1 MAMTSKAP
9 MLEGVRIIDLTN
21 IVFGPYC
28 TQILADLG
36 AEVIKIEPPQGD
48 QFRYSGRPAKTPGMS
63 PGHMTINRGKQSV
76 VLDLKQAADLAAIRS
91 LLKDADI
98 FIHNIRLQAIER
110 LGLGA
115 EAVKAVNPNI
125 IYVHCVG
132 FGSDGPY
139 RDLQAYDD
147 VIQAA
152 SGAATLASRV
162 DGDPRPR
169 YIPSLIADK
178 VAGLHGVYAVLAAI
192 IHKLRTGEGQF
203 VEVPMFESFTHF
215 MLKEHLAGQTFDP
228 PVGPICYARQIEP
241 DRQPFPTADG
251 HICIVPYTDESW
263 SRVFDILGAPEVL
276 DDPAFANRALR
287 ARNVSALY
295 QAIAA
300 YTPRHTT
307 AALLARFH
315 QASIPA
321 IPVRDIAEIR
331 ADPHLDETSF
341 FQRREHPSEGAYFD
355 MKAPVKFSAVQP
367 RSPTHAPTI
376 GQHTDIIIV
385 RPENL
390 SEDTKLSEHEA
401 D

>member
-1 MAMTSKAP
+1 
-9 MLEGVRIIDLTN
+9 MLRTEPERRADPALPSILPLAGIRVLEFCHTIM
-21 IVFGPYC
+21 GP
-28 TQILADLG
+28 TAGLILADLG

-63 PGHMTINRGKQSV
+63 PGHITINRGKQSV
-76 VLDLKQAADLAAIRS
+76 VLDLKQPDDLAAIRA
-91 LLKDADI
+91 LLAEADI

-110 LGLGA
+110 LGLGP
-115 EAVKAVNPNI
+115 EAVRAVNPNI

-152 SGAATLASRV
+152 SGTATLASRV

-169 YIPSLIADK
+169 YMPSLIADK
-178 VAGLHGVYAVLAAI
+178 VAGLHGVYAVLAAV

-215 MLKEHLAGQTFDP
+215 MLKEHLAGETFDP

-263 SRVFDILGAPEVL
+263 GRVFEILGASQVL
-276 DDPAFANRALR
+276 DDPRFASRPLR

-295 QAIAA
+295 QAMAA
-300 YTPRHTT
+300 LTPKHTT
-307 AALLARFH
+307 ATLLAMFH
-315 QASIPA
+315 RASIPA
-321 IPVRDIAEIR
+321 MPVRDIADIR
-331 ADPHLDETSF
+331 ADPHLDETGF

-355 MKAPVKFSAVQP
+355 MKAPVKFSADRP
-367 RSPTHAPTI
+367 RIPAHAPTI
-376 GQHTDIIIV
+376 GQHTDIIRDRIS
-385 RPENL
+385 RRQ
-390 SEDTKLSEHEA
+390 S
-401 D
+401 

>member
-1 MAMTSKAP
+1 
-9 MLEGVRIIDLTN
+9 MLENVRIIDLTN

-36 AEVIKIEPPQGD
+36 ADVIKIEPPLGD
-48 QFRYSGRPAKTPGMS
+48 QFRYSGRAAKTPGMS
-63 PGHMTINRGKQSV
+63 PGHLSINRGKQSV
-76 VLDLKQAADLAAIRS
+76 VLDLKQPDDLATIRT
-91 LLKDADI
+91 LLSSADI
-98 FIHNIRLQAIER
+98 FIHNIRMQAIER
-110 LGLGA
+110 LGLGP
-115 EAVKAVNPNI
+115 EAVKTLNPNI

-169 YIPSLIADK
+169 YLPSLIADK
-178 VAGLHGVYAVLAAI
+178 VAGLHGAYGVLAAV
-192 IHKLRTGEGQF
+192 IHKLRTGDGQF

-215 MLKEHLAGQTFDP
+215 MLKEHLAGETFDP

-241 DRQPFPTADG
+241 DRQPFPTSDG

-263 SRVFDILGAPEVL
+263 SKVFDILGAPEL
-276 DDPAFANRALR
+276 LGDPRFANRTLR

-295 QAIAA
+295 QAVAA
-300 YTPRHTT
+300 LTPKQTT
-307 AALLARFH
+307 AAWLTMFH
-315 QASIPA
+315 RASIPA

-331 ADPHLDETSF
+331 ADPHLEATGF

-355 MKAPVKFSAVQP
+355 MKAPVKFSADRP
-367 RSPTHAPTI
+367 RMPAHAPTI
-376 GQHTDIIIV
+376 GQHTNIIRAQV
-385 RPENL
+385 SRDD
-390 SEDTKLSEHEA
+390 S
-401 D
+401 

>member
-1 MAMTSKAP
+1 MSITSNAP
-9 MLEGVRIIDLTN
+9 MLENIRIIDLTN

-36 AEVIKIEPPQGD
+36 AEVIKIEPPHGD
-48 QFRYSGRPAKTPGMS
+48 QFRYSGRAAKTPGMS
-63 PGHMTINRGKQSV
+63 PGHMSINRGKQSV
-76 VLDLKQAADLAAIRS
+76 VLDLKQPGDLVAIRT
-91 LLKDADI
+91 LLSSADI
-98 FIHNIRLQAIER
+98 FIHNIRMQAIER
-110 LGLGA
+110 LGLGQ
-115 EAVKAVNPNI
+115 EAVKTLNPNI

-169 YIPSLIADK
+169 YLPSLIADK
-178 VAGLHGVYAVLAAI
+178 VAGLHGAYGVLAAV
-192 IHKLRTGEGQF
+192 IHKLRTGDGQF

-215 MLKEHLAGQTFDP
+215 MLKEHLAGETFDP

-241 DRQPFPTADG
+241 DRQPFPTSDG

-263 SRVFDILGAPEVL
+263 SKVFDILGAPEL
-276 DDPAFANRALR
+276 LGDPRFANRTLR

-295 QAIAA
+295 QAVAA
-300 YTPRHTT
+300 LTPKQTT
-307 AALLARFH
+307 AAWLTMFH
-315 QASIPA
+315 RASIPA

-331 ADPHLDETSF
+331 ADPHLEATGF

-355 MKAPVKFSAVQP
+355 MKAPVKFSADRP
-367 RSPTHAPTI
+367 RMPAHAPTI
-376 GQHTDIIIV
+376 GQHTNII
-385 RPENL
+385 
-390 SEDTKLSEHEA
+390 EA
-401 D
+401 QVSRDDS

>member
-9 MLEGVRIIDLTN
+9 MLEDVQIIDLTN

-76 VLDLKQAADLAAIRS
+76 VLDLKQPDDLAAIRV

-110 LGLGA
+110 LGLGPD
-115 EAVKAVNPNI
+115 AVREVNPNI

-152 SGAATLASRV
+152 SGTATLASRV

-169 YIPSLIADK
+169 YLPSLIADK
-178 VAGLHGVYAVLAAI
+178 VAGLHGVYAVLAAV
-192 IHKLRTGEGQF
+192 IHRLRTGEGQF

-215 MLKEHLAGQTFDP
+215 MLKEHLAGETFDP

-263 SRVFDILGAPEVL
+263 SRVFGILGAPELL
-276 DDPAFANRALR
+276 DDPRFANRALR

-295 QAIAA
+295 QAMAA
-300 YTPRHTT
+300 LTPQHTT
-307 AALLARFH
+307 AALLAMFH
-315 QASIPA
+315 TASIPA
-321 IPVRDIAEIR
+321 MPVRDIADIR
-331 ADPHLDETSF
+331 ADPHLDATGF
-341 FQRREHPSEGAYFD
+341 FQRREHPTEGAYFD
-355 MKAPVKFSAVQP
+355 MKAPVKFSADRP
-367 RSPTHAPTI
+367 RIPAHAPTV
-376 GQHTDIIIV
+376 GQHTDIIREKIS
-385 RPENL
+385 REQ
-390 SEDTKLSEHEA
+390 A
-401 D
+401 

>member
-1 MAMTSKAP
+1 
-9 MLEGVRIIDLTN
+9 MLENIRIIDLTN

-36 AEVIKIEPPQGD
+36 AEVIKIEPPHGD
-48 QFRYSGRPAKTPGMS
+48 QFRYSGRAAKTPGMS
-63 PGHMTINRGKQSV
+63 PGHMSINRGKQSV
-76 VLDLKQAADLAAIRS
+76 VLDLKQPGDLVAIRT
-91 LLKDADI
+91 LLSSADI
-98 FIHNIRLQAIER
+98 FIHNIRMQAIER
-110 LGLGA
+110 LGLGQ
-115 EAVKAVNPNI
+115 EAVKTLNPNI

-169 YIPSLIADK
+169 YLPSLIADK
-178 VAGLHGVYAVLAAI
+178 VAGLHGAYGVLAAV
-192 IHKLRTGEGQF
+192 IHKLRTGDGQF

-215 MLKEHLAGQTFDP
+215 MLKEHLAGETFDP

-241 DRQPFPTADG
+241 DRQPFPTSDG

-263 SRVFDILGAPEVL
+263 SKVFDILGAPEL
-276 DDPAFANRALR
+276 LGDPRFANRTLR

-295 QAIAA
+295 QAVAA
-300 YTPRHTT
+300 LTPKQTT
-307 AALLARFH
+307 AAWLTMFH
-315 QASIPA
+315 RASIPA

-331 ADPHLDETSF
+331 ADPHLEATGF

-355 MKAPVKFSAVQP
+355 MKAPVKFSADRP
-367 RSPTHAPTI
+367 RMPAHAPTI
-376 GQHTDIIIV
+376 GQHTNII
-385 RPENL
+385 
-390 SEDTKLSEHEA
+390 EA
-401 D
+401 QVSRDDS

>member
-1 MAMTSKAP
+1 
-9 MLEGVRIIDLTN
+9 MLENVRIIDLTN
-21 IVFGPYC
+21 VVFGPYC

-36 AEVIKIEPPQGD
+36 AEVIKIEPPNGD
-48 QFRYSGRPAKTPGMS
+48 QFRYSGRAARTPGMS

-76 VLDLKQAADLAAIRS
+76 VLDLKQADDLAAIRT
-91 LLKDADI
+91 LLTSADI

-110 LGLGA
+110 LGLGP
-115 EAVKAVNPNI
+115 EAVKTLNPNI

-169 YIPSLIADK
+169 YLPSLIADK
-178 VAGLHGVYAVLAAI
+178 VAGLHGAYGVLAAI

-215 MLKEHLAGQTFDP
+215 MLKEHLAGETFDP

-241 DRQPFPTADG
+241 DRQPFPTLDG

-263 SRVFDILGAPEVL
+263 SKVFDILGAPEL
-276 DDPAFANRALR
+276 LSDPRFASRTLR
-287 ARNVSALY
+287 ARHVAALY
-295 QAIAA
+295 QAMAA
-300 YTPRHTT
+300 LTPRLTT
-307 AALLARFH
+307 AAWLAMFH
-315 QASIPA
+315 RASIPA
-321 IPVRDIAEIR
+321 IPVRDIADIR
-331 ADPHLDETSF
+331 ADPHLEATGF
-341 FQRREHPSEGAYFD
+341 FQRREHPTEGGYFD
-355 MKAPVKFSAVQP
+355 MKAPVKFSADRP
-367 RSPTHAPTI
+367 RIPAHAPTI
-376 GQHTDIIIV
+376 GQHTDRIRATV
-385 RPENL
+385 SRDG
-390 SEDTKLSEHEA
+390 S
-401 D
+401 